1 VLNRA
6 VLTRDTSAPARPRI
20 AVGPVGRWAAVAL
33 GSSVAG
39 VLLAAGADGALPGT
53 TAIAVTV
60 SRTAMDVAG
69 VVIVGLGLLE
79 VLLPPGDRRA
89 APVLAQTRGA
99 ALVAAGTWLVAV
111 LLAIV
116 FGAAAAF
123 ARPVTAV
130 EPDELVTWATRLGA
144 GQGMLLVACAT
155 ALVVG
160 CAVVRVRRP
169 ALVPPRVLL
178 ALALF
183 AMITPAVTGHSG
195 AVHAYQVVAV
205 VGVGIHVAA
214 AAAWVGGLGAILV
227 LVAPVVSRRGL
238 LVAVLPRF
246 SRLAAVCITAVA
258 ATGLLTA
265 AVRLPPALAHVRW
278 EAAVQLYL
286 ATGTGQ
292 LLVAKTAALCVIG
305 WLGWLT
311 RRRMAASRMPLLI
324 WAGYEVTLMA
334 VALGLAAALTQT
346 GSGH

>member
-1 VLNRA
+1 VLNTLA
-6 VLTRDTSAPARPRI
+6 TRPRD

-33 GSSVAG
+33 GATAVG
-39 VLLAAGADGALPGT
+39 VLLAAAADGVPPDST
-53 TAIAVTV
+53 SIAVTV
-60 SRTAMDVAG
+60 SRTVMDVAG
-69 VVIVGLGLLE
+69 VALVGLALLE
-79 VLLPPGDRRA
+79 VLLPRGDRRA
-89 APVLAQTRGA
+89 APVLARTRRA
-99 ALVAAGTWLVAV
+99 ALVVAGAWLVAV
-111 LLAIV
+111 LFAIV
-116 FGAAAAF
+116 LGAAAAF
-123 ARPVTAV
+123 ARPVSAV
-130 EPDELVTWATRLGA
+130 GVDELVTWATRLGA

-155 ALVVG
+155 ALVA
-160 CAVVRVRRP
+160 CCTVVRARRP
-169 ALVPPRVLL
+169 GLIPPRVVL
-178 ALALF
+178 AVALF

-227 LVAPVVSRRGL
+227 LVAPRRGL

-246 SRLAAVCITAVA
+246 SRLAAVCIAAVA
-258 ATGLLTA
+258 VTGVLTA

-286 ATGTGQ
+286 ATGTAQ
-292 LLVAKTAALCVIG
+292 LLVAKTAALGVIG
-305 WLGWLT
+305 CLGWLT
-311 RRRMAASRMPLLI
+311 RRRMAASRMPLLL

>member
-1 VLNRA
+1 M
-6 VLTRDTSAPARPRI
+6 P
-20 AVGPVGRWAAVAL
+20 VGPVGGWAGAAA
-33 GSSVAG
+33 GATAAG
-39 VLLAAGADGALPGT
+39 VLLAAAADGLLPGA
-53 TAIAVTV
+53 TAIGVTV

-69 VVIVGLGLLE
+69 VAVVGLALLE

-89 APVLAQTRGA
+89 APVLARTGRA
-99 ALVAAGTWLVAV
+99 ALAAAGAWLVAV
-111 LLAIV
+111 LFAIV

-130 EPDELVTWATRLGA
+130 APDELATWATRLGA

-155 ALVVG
+155 TVVVG

-169 ALVPPRVLL
+169 ALVPARVVL
-178 ALALF
+178 AAALF
-183 AMITPAVTGHSG
+183 AVITPAVTGHAG
-195 AVHAYQVVAV
+195 AAHTYQLVAV

-214 AAAWVGGLGAILV
+214 AAAWVGGLGTILV
-227 LVAPVVSRRGL
+227 LVAPRRGL

-246 SRLAAVCITAVA
+246 SRLAAVCIAAVA
-258 ATGLLTA
+258 TTGVLTA

-292 LLVAKTAALCVIG
+292 LLVAKTAALGVIG

-311 RRRMAASRMPLLI
+311 RRRLAASRMPLLL
-324 WAGYEVTLMA
+324 WAGHEVTLMA
-334 VALGLAAALTQT
+334 VAVGLAAALTQT
-346 GSGH
+346 GSAH

>member
-1 VLNRA
+1 M
-6 VLTRDTSAPARPRI
+6 LTRPTSAAVAARPRE
-20 AVGPVGRWAAVAL
+20 AVGPAGRWAAVAL
-33 GSSVAG
+33 GAAVVG
-39 VLLAAGADGALPGT
+39 VLLAATADGVLPGT

-60 SRTAMDVAG
+60 SRTVMDVAG
-69 VVIVGLGLLE
+69 VAVVGIALLE

-89 APVLAQTRGA
+89 APVLAATRRT
-99 ALVAAGTWLVAV
+99 ALAAAGAWLVAV
-111 LLAIV
+111 LLTIV
-116 FGAAAAF
+116 LGAAAAF
-123 ARPVTAV
+123 ARPVTGVGA
-130 EPDELVTWATRLGA
+130 DELATWVTRLGA

-155 ALVVG
+155 ALVLG
-160 CAVVRVRRP
+160 CTVVRVRRP
-169 ALVPPRVLL
+169 ALVPARVVL
-178 ALALF
+178 AVALF

-205 VGVGIHVAA
+205 VGVGVHVAA

-227 LVAPVVSRRGL
+227 LVARRGL

-246 SRLAAVCITAVA
+246 SRLAAVCIAAVA
-258 ATGLLTA
+258 VTGVLTA

-292 LLVAKTAALCVIG
+292 LLVAKTAALGVIG

-311 RRRMAASRMPLLI
+311 RRRLAASRVPLLL

-346 GSGH
+346 GGGH

>member
-1 VLNRA
+1 
-6 VLTRDTSAPARPRI
+6 VLTRDTAAPNRRPRV
-20 AVGPVGRWAAVAL
+20 AVGPVGRWVAVA
-33 GSSVAG
+33 SAATVAG
-39 VLLAAGADGALPGT
+39 VLLAAAADGALPGT

-79 VLLPPGDRRA
+79 VLLPSDRRA
-89 APVLAQTRGA
+89 APVLAHARRA
-99 ALVAAGTWLVAV
+99 ALVAAGAWLVAV

-130 EPDELVTWATRLGA
+130 EPDELVTWVTRLGA
-144 GQGMLLVACAT
+144 GQGMLLVASAT
-155 ALVVG
+155 ALVVA
-160 CAVVRVRRP
+160 CAVVRVHRP
-169 ALVPPRVLL
+169 GLVPPRVLL

-227 LVAPVVSRRGL
+227 LVASRRGL

-246 SRLAAVCITAVA
+246 SRLAAVCIAAVA
-258 ATGLLTA
+258 ATGVLTA

-286 ATGTGQ
+286 DTGTGQ

-305 WLGWLT
+305 CLGWLT
-311 RRRMAASRMPLLI
+311 RRRMAASRMPLLL

>member
-1 VLNRA
+1 M
-6 VLTRDTSAPARPRI
+6 LTPTRTRVALGPA
-20 AVGPVGRWAAVAL
+20 GRWAAAAL
-33 GSSVAG
+33 GATVAG
-39 VLLAAGADGALPGT
+39 VLLAAAADGVLPDA
-53 TAIAVTV
+53 TAAGVTV

-69 VVIVGLGLLE
+69 VAVVGLALLE

-89 APVLAQTRGA
+89 APVLARTGRA
-99 ALVAAGTWLVAV
+99 ALAGAGGWLVAV
-111 LLAIV
+111 LFAVV

-130 EPDELVTWATRLGA
+130 RPDELVTWATRLGA

-155 ALVVG
+155 ALVAC
-160 CAVVRVRRP
+160 CAAVRVRRP
-169 ALVPPRVLL
+169 ALVPPRVVL
-178 ALALF
+178 AAALF
-183 AMITPAVTGHSG
+183 AVITPAVTGHSG
-195 AVHAYQVVAV
+195 AAHAYQLVAV

-227 LVAPVVSRRGL
+227 LVAPRRGL

-246 SRLAAVCITAVA
+246 SRLAAVCIFAVA
-258 ATGLLTA
+258 VTGVLTA
-265 AVRLPPALAHVRW
+265 AVRLPPALTHVRW

-305 WLGWLT
+305 CLGWLT
-311 RRRMAASRMPLLI
+311 RRRMAASRVPLLL

-346 GSGH
+346 GSGHQ

>member
-1 VLNRA
+1 MLNTLA
-6 VLTRDTSAPARPRI
+6 TRPRD

-33 GSSVAG
+33 GATAAG
-39 VLLAAGADGALPGT
+39 VLLAAAADGVPPGST
-53 TAIAVTV
+53 SIAVTV
-60 SRTAMDVAG
+60 SRTVMDVAG
-69 VVIVGLGLLE
+69 VAVVGLALLE
-79 VLLPPGDRRA
+79 VLLPRGDRRT
-89 APVLAQTRGA
+89 APVLARTRRA
-99 ALVAAGTWLVAV
+99 ALVSAGAWLVAV
-111 LLAIV
+111 LFAIV
-116 FGAAAAF
+116 LGAAAAF
-123 ARPVTAV
+123 ARPVSTLGV
-130 EPDELVTWATRLGA
+130 DELVTWATRLGA

-155 ALVVG
+155 ALVA
-160 CAVVRVRRP
+160 CCTVVRARRP
-169 ALVPPRVLL
+169 GLLPPRVVL
-178 ALALF
+178 AVALF

-227 LVAPVVSRRGL
+227 LVAPRRGL

-246 SRLAAVCITAVA
+246 SRLAAVCIAAVA
-258 ATGLLTA
+258 ATGVLTA

-286 ATGTGQ
+286 ATGTAQ
-292 LLVAKTAALCVIG
+292 LLVAKTAALGVIG

-311 RRRMAASRMPLLI
+311 RRRMAASRMPLLL

>member
-1 VLNRA
+1 LNR
-6 VLTRDTSAPARPRI
+6 LTTRPRV
-20 AVGPVGRWAAVAL
+20 AVGPVGGWAAVAL
-33 GSSVAG
+33 GATVAG
-39 VLLAAGADGALPGT
+39 VLLAAVADGVPPDG

-60 SRTAMDVAG
+60 IRTVMDVAG
-69 VVIVGLGLLE
+69 VAVVGLALLE
-79 VLLPPGDRRA
+79 VLLPPRDRRT
-89 APVLAQTRGA
+89 APVLARTGRA
-99 ALVAAGTWLVAV
+99 ALVAAAGWLVAA
-111 LLAIV
+111 LSAIV
-116 FGAAAAF
+116 LGAAAAF
-123 ARPVTAV
+123 ARPVSAIGA
-130 EPDELVTWATRLGA
+130 DELITWATRLGA
-144 GQGMLLVACAT
+144 GQGMLLVVCAT
-155 ALVVG
+155 ALVAG

-169 ALVPPRVLL
+169 GVIPARAVL
-178 ALALF
+178 AAALF

-205 VGVGIHVAA
+205 VAVGIHVAA

-227 LVAPVVSRRGL
+227 LVASRRGL

-258 ATGLLTA
+258 ATGVLTA

-292 LLVAKTAALCVIG
+292 LLVAKTAALGVIG
-305 WLGWLT
+305 CLGWLT
-311 RRRMAASRMPLLI
+311 RRRMAASRMPLLL

>member
-1 VLNRA
+1 M
-6 VLTRDTSAPARPRI
+6 LTRPARAPVAARPRE
-20 AVGPVGRWAAVAL
+20 AVGPLGRWAAMAVAAT
-33 GSSVAG
+33 VTG
-39 VLLAAGADGALPGT
+39 VLLAAAADGALPGT

-60 SRTAMDVAG
+60 SRAAMDVAG
-69 VVIVGLGLLE
+69 VAVVGIALLE

-89 APVLAQTRGA
+89 APVLARTGRA
-99 ALVAAGTWLVAV
+99 AVAAAGAWLVAV

-116 FGAAAAF
+116 LGAAAAF
-123 ARPVTAV
+123 ARPVTGV
-130 EPDELVTWATRLGA
+130 GVYELLTWATRLGA

-155 ALVVG
+155 ALVLG
-160 CAVVRVRRP
+160 CTVVRVRRP
-169 ALVPPRVLL
+169 ALVPARMVL
-178 ALALF
+178 AVALF

-227 LVAPVVSRRGL
+227 LVAPRRGL

-246 SRLAAVCITAVA
+246 SRLAAVCIAAVA
-258 ATGLLTA
+258 ATGVLTA
-265 AVRLPPALAHVRW
+265 AVRLPPALTHVRW

-292 LLVAKTAALCVIG
+292 LLVAKTAALGVIG
-305 WLGWLT
+305 CLGWLT
-311 RRRMAASRMPLLI
+311 RRRIGASRVPLLL

-346 GSGH
+346 GGGH

>member
-1 VLNRA
+1 VLT
-6 VLTRDTSAPARPRI
+6 VPTRDTTATPPRE
-20 AVGPVGRWAAVAL
+20 AVAPVGRWTAVAL
-33 GSSVAG
+33 GATVAG
-39 VLLAAGADGALPGT
+39 VLLAAAADGGLPAT

-60 SRTAMDVAG
+60 SRAVMDVAG
-69 VVIVGLGLLE
+69 VAVVGIALLE

-89 APVLAQTRGA
+89 APVLARTRPA
-99 ALVAAGTWLVAV
+99 ALVAAGVWLVAV
-111 LLAIV
+111 LLAV
-116 FGAAAAF
+116 VLGAAAAF
-123 ARPVTAV
+123 ARPVTALGV
-130 EPDELVTWATRLGA
+130 DELVTWATWLGA

-160 CAVVRVRRP
+160 CAFVRVRRP
-169 ALVPPRVLL
+169 ALVPPRLVL
-178 ALALF
+178 AVALF

-195 AVHAYQVVAV
+195 AAHAYQVVAV

-227 LVAPVVSRRGL
+227 LVASRRGL

-246 SRLAAVCITAVA
+246 SRLAAVCIAAVA
-258 ATGLLTA
+258 ATGVLTA

-292 LLVAKTAALCVIG
+292 LLVAKTAALGVIG
-305 WLGWLT
+305 CLGWLT
-311 RRRMAASRMPLLI
+311 RRRMAASRMPLLL

-334 VALGLAAALTQT
+334 VAIGLAAALTQT

>member
-1 VLNRA
+1 MLTRVPAPPPRLRA
-6 VLTRDTSAPARPRI
+6 VTGSI
-20 AVGPVGRWAAVAL
+20 GRWLAVAL
-33 GSSVAG
+33 AATVAG
-39 VLLAAGADGALPGT
+39 VLLAAAADGVLPGGS
-53 TAIAVTV
+53 AIAVTLG
-60 SRTAMDVAG
+60 RTAMDVAG
-69 VVIVGLGLLE
+69 VAVVGIALLE

-89 APVLAQTRGA
+89 APVLARA
-99 ALVAAGTWLVAV
+99 ARALLAAAGAWLVAV
-111 LLAIV
+111 LLVIV
-116 FGAAAAF
+116 LGAAAAF

-130 EPDELVTWATRLGA
+130 GADELVTWATRLGA

-155 ALVVG
+155 ALVLG
-160 CAVVRVRRP
+160 CAIVRVRRP
-169 ALVPPRVLL
+169 GLVPSRVVL
-178 ALALF
+178 AAALF

-214 AAAWVGGLGAILV
+214 ASAWVGGLGAILV
-227 LVAPVVSRRGL
+227 LVASRRGL

-246 SRLAAVCITAVA
+246 SRLAAVCIAAVA
-258 ATGLLTA
+258 ATGVLTA

-292 LLVAKTAALCVIG
+292 LVVAKTAALGAIG
-305 WLGWLT
+305 CLGWLT
-311 RRRMAASRMPLLI
+311 RRRMAASRMPLLL

>member
-1 VLNRA
+1 M
-6 VLTRDTSAPARPRI
+6 LTRATAARTPVRV
-20 AVGPVGRWAAVAL
+20 ALGPVGRWAAVAL
-33 GSSVAG
+33 GATVAG
-39 VLLAAGADGALPGT
+39 VLLAAAADGVLPDAT
-53 TAIAVTV
+53 TAGVTV

-69 VVIVGLGLLE
+69 VAVVGLALLE
-79 VLLPPGDRRA
+79 VLLPAGDQRA
-89 APVLAQTRGA
+89 APVLARTGRT
-99 ALVAAGTWLVAV
+99 ALAAAGAWLVAV
-111 LLAIV
+111 LFAIA

-155 ALVVG
+155 GLVVG

-169 ALVPPRVLL
+169 SLVPPRVVL
-178 ALALF
+178 ATALF
-183 AMITPAVTGHSG
+183 AVITPAVTGHSG
-195 AVHAYQVVAV
+195 AAHSYQLVAV

-227 LVAPVVSRRGL
+227 LVASRRGL

-246 SRLAAVCITAVA
+246 SRLAAVCIAAVA
-258 ATGLLTA
+258 ATGVLTA

-292 LLVAKTAALCVIG
+292 LLVAKTAALCVVG
-305 WLGWLT
+305 CLGWLT
-311 RRRMAASRMPLLI
+311 RRRMAASRMPLLL

>member
-1 VLNRA
+1 M
-6 VLTRDTSAPARPRI
+6 LTVPTRGTAPATRLRR
-20 AVGPVGRWAAVAL
+20 ATGPVGWWAAVAL
-33 GSSVAG
+33 GATVAG
-39 VLLAAGADGALPGT
+39 VLLAAAADGTLPGA
-53 TAIAVTV
+53 TAVAVTV

-69 VVIVGLGLLE
+69 VVVVGLALLE

-89 APVLAQTRGA
+89 APVLAQTGRT
-99 ALVAAGTWLVAV
+99 ALVTAGAWLVAV

-116 FGAAAAF
+116 FGAADAF

-130 EPDELVTWATRLGA
+130 EPAQLVTWATRLGA

-155 ALVVG
+155 VLVVG
-160 CAVVRVRRP
+160 CTVVRLHRP
-169 ALVPPRVLL
+169 ALVPPRAVL
-178 ALALF
+178 AVALF
-183 AMITPAVTGHSG
+183 AMITPAVTGHSS
-195 AVHAYQVVAV
+195 AVHSYQLVAV
-205 VGVGIHVAA
+205 LGVGIHVAA

-227 LVAPVVSRRGL
+227 LVASRRGL

-246 SRLAAVCITAVA
+246 SRLAAVCIAAVA
-258 ATGLLTA
+258 ATGVLTA

-292 LLVAKTAALCVIG
+292 LVVAKTAALGVIG
-305 WLGWLT
+305 CRGWLT
-311 RRRMAASRMPLLI
+311 RRRMAASRVPLLL

-334 VALGLAAALTQT
+334 VALGLAAALTRT

>member
-1 VLNRA
+1 
-6 VLTRDTSAPARPRI
+6 VLTRDVVAARPRA
-20 AVGPVGRWAAVAL
+20 AVGPVGTWAAVAL
-33 GSSVAG
+33 GATAAG
-39 VLLAAGADGALPGT
+39 VLLAAAADGVLPGG

-60 SRTAMDVAG
+60 TRAVLDVAG
-69 VVIVGLGLLE
+69 VAVVGLALLE

-89 APVLAQTRGA
+89 APVLARTGRA
-99 ALVAAGTWLVAV
+99 ALSAAGAWLVAV
-111 LLAIV
+111 LFAIV
-116 FGAAAAF
+116 LGAAAAF
-123 ARPVTAV
+123 GRPVTAV
-130 EPDELVTWATRLGA
+130 GGYELITWATRLGA

-160 CAVVRVRRP
+160 CTVVRVRRP
-169 ALVPPRVLL
+169 GMIPARAVL
-178 ALALF
+178 AVALF
-183 AMITPAVTGHSG
+183 AMITPAVTGHSV

-227 LVAPVVSRRGL
+227 LVASRRGL

-246 SRLAAVCITAVA
+246 SRLAAVCIAAVA
-258 ATGLLTA
+258 ATGVLTA

-292 LLVAKTAALCVIG
+292 LLVAKTAALGAIG
-305 WLGWLT
+305 CLGWLT
-311 RRRMAASRMPLLI
+311 RRRMAASRMPLLL